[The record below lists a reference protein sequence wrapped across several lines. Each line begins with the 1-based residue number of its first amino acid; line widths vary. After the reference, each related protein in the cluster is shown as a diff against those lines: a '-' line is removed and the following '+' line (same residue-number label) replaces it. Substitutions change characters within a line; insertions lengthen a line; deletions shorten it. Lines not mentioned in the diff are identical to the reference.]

1 MAALSGC
8 RPAYETLCA
17 GIFGVAVAPIACSL
31 SGISTK
37 FPSSQS
43 EQPGAALAAVLE
55 SPDVVGW
62 SGAPGDTVRPAVGF
76 FSRWASPEAPRR
88 PHRSTG
94 LRAARHTA
102 STSDGASLQV
112 RG

>member
-8 RPAYETLCA
+8 RPAYETHCA
-17 GIFGVAVAPIACSL
+17 GIFGVAVARIACSL
-31 SGISTK
+31 WYSIPTVAVRAA
-37 FPSSQS
+37 
-43 EQPGAALAAVLE
+43 GAALAAVLE
-55 SPDVVGW
+55 SLDVVGW